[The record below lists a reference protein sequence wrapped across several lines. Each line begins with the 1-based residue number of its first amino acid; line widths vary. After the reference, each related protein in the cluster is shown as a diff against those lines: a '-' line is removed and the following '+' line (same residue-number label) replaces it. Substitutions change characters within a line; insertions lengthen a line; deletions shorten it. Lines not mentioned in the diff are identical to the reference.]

1 MSEGSP
7 LVPLKEALRRVLG
20 WLDSE
25 GVKGVVIGGVAA
37 SLLGRPR
44 ATRDVDLVVWL
55 EDSALEAFVQSAGKH
70 GFEPRM
76 DDVLSFARQSRV
88 LLVRHSDSAID
99 VDIALGTLPFEKRA
113 IERRQ
118 QCVLGDLTVPLP
130 RAEDLIIMKAVAHRP
145 RDTADVE
152 ALLEANVDVD
162 REYVRR
168 VVGEFASALDTPD
181 LLSDLE
187 SVLSRIPPES

>member
-7 LVPLKEALRRVLG
+7 LVPLKEVLRRVLG

-76 DDVLSFARQSRV
+76 DDALSFARQSRV

-99 VDIALGTLPFEKRA
+99 VDIALGALPFEKRA

-168 VVGEFASALDTPD
+168 VVGEFASALDAPD
-181 LLSDLE
+181 LISDLE